1 MSALNWDAG
10 VDLVVKFLGLEIIKA
25 IAHMNVHS
33 CIDWIHIQLIYD
45 TL

>member
-10 VDLVVKFLGLEIIKA
+10 IDLAVEFLDLEIIKA
-25 IAHMNVHS
+25 IAHMYVHS
-33 CIDWIHIQLIYD
+33 CIDWTHIQLIYD